1 MTQDV
6 ERKKEYVIKDYKL
19 RKSLEAYTS
28 HRERSY
34 KTHANRMQ
42 RLNQSVQTVRE
53 LGFGMKDVKNLKQ
66 AHVTALVKHW
76 QDNKISTAEIK
87 NRMTDIRWLAEK
99 IGKPNMIPRTNR
111 ELGIEDRKMPGN
123 EINRA
128 VTRSQDDLARVSDDC
143 TRMSLRAQELFGLR
157 KKESIMLNVKRDY
170 DEKNGVLRLKDRG
183 SGTKGGR
190 PREIPIRNEEQ
201 RQYLIE
207 AKQFQKDRELSAFI
221 GKKYDGSDRNLK
233 EQMSVYDKNC
243 ERAGLSNNHGL
254 RHHYAQ
260 TRYQELTGSECP
272 RNGGKTF
279 AEMTPDER
287 LKDFEARMIVSAE
300 LGHGREYVT
309 RTYLGR

>member
-1 MTQDV
+1 MSQDN
-6 ERKKEYVIKDYKL
+6 EKKQENVIKDYKL
-19 RKSLEAYTS
+19 RRSLHAYTS

-34 KTHANRMQ
+34 KSHANRVQ
-42 RLNQSVQTVRE
+42 RLNRSVQTIRD
-53 LGFGMKDVKNLKQ
+53 LGFRITEVNNLKQ
-66 AHVTALVKHW
+66 SHVKALVEHW
-76 QDNKISTAEIK
+76 KNSNISTAEIK
-87 NRMTDIRWLAEK
+87 NRMTDMRWLAEK
-99 IGKPNMIPRTNR
+99 IDKASMIPRTNR

-128 VTRSQDDLARVSDDC
+128 VTRSQEDLARISDDC

-157 KKESIMLNVKRDY
+157 KKESIMLNIKRDY
-170 DEKNGVLRLKDRG
+170 DEKNGVLRLQDRG

-190 PREIPIRNEEQ
+190 PREIPIRNNEQ

-207 AKQFQKDRELSAFI
+207 AKNFQSDRGLRAFI

-233 EQMSVYDKNC
+233 EQMNVYDKNC
-243 ERAGLSNNHGL
+243 ERAELSNNHGL

-260 TRYQELTGSECP
+260 ERYEELTGWKCP
-272 RNGGKTF
+272 RQGGKTF
-279 AEMTPDER
+279 ADMTPEER
-287 LKDFEARMIVSAE
+287 LKDFDARMAVSAE